1 MYQKV
6 QAHKEI
12 CEYLNNLY
20 ERKNHDYGDSFH
32 QTFVEEGMAMARIRL
47 GDKFSRFKTLTR
59 LSASDKDGQQ
69 VQDESV
75 RDTLLD
81 LANYAIMTVIEMDL
95 ADKNE
100 PETDDESDIAIR
112 DPLGMIQTNDE
123 YSVVSAP
130 YCFGYQMAAQEFL
143 EEVNEHIA
151 KHGLISVAD
160 VRRMRNEPVKTED
173 TLLGWISKIPV
184 KNVTQGFSKKRGG
197 SYYWVK
203 FPTPVKLEGNGHG

>member
-1 MYQKV
+1 MNTKV
-6 QAHKEI
+6 KAHKEI

-47 GDKFSRFKTLTR
+47 GDKFSRFKTLT
-59 LSASDKDGQQ
+59 LKGSQQ

-81 LANYAIMTVIEMDL
+81 LANYAIMTVMEMDL
-95 ADKNE
+95 AGKDE
-100 PETDDESDIAIR
+100 PETDNESDIAIR
-112 DPLGMIQTNDE
+112 DPLSMIQTDDE

-130 YCFGYQMAAQEFL
+130 YCFGYQLAAQEFL

-151 KHGLISVAD
+151 KYCLISVAD
-160 VRRMRNEPVKTED
+160 IRRMRNEPIKAED
-173 TLLGWISKIPV
+173 TLLGWVSKIPI
-184 KNVTQGFSKKRGG
+184 KNI
-197 SYYWVK
+197 YYKTERV
-203 FPTPVKLEGNGHG
+203 LS

>member
-1 MYQKV
+1 MNTKV
-6 QAHKEI
+6 KAHKEI

-47 GDKFSRFKTLTR
+47 GDKFSRFKTLT
-59 LSASDKDGQQ
+59 LKGSQQ

-81 LANYAIMTVIEMDL
+81 LANYAIMTVMEMDL
-95 ADKNE
+95 AGKDE
-100 PETDDESDIAIR
+100 PETDNESDITIR
-112 DPLGMIQTNDE
+112 DPLSMIQTDDE

-130 YCFGYQMAAQEFL
+130 YCFGYQLAAQEFL

-151 KHGLISVAD
+151 KYGLISVAD
-160 VRRMRNEPVKTED
+160 IRRMRNEPIKAED
-173 TLLGWISKIPV
+173 TLLGWVSKIPI
-184 KNVTQGFSKKRGG
+184 KNITQGFSKKRGG

-203 FPTPVKLEGNGHG
+203 FPTPVKLEGVK